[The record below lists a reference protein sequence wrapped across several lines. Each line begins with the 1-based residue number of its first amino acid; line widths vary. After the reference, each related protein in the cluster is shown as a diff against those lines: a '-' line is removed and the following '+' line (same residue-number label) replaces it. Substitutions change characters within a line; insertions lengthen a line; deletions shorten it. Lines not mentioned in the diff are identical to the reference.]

1 AWSEA
6 VQWIFGIDTAL
17 HRVKLGEV
25 VSPADFFSRS
35 DFDLFFDQIKI
46 SHFLSDRMFYLNS
59 GIHFH
64 KVEVPMLIHQKFDGA
79 STFIAYCFR
88 AFNGRSAHFFA
99 KFISNERGGGFF
111 YKFLMT
117 DRKSTRLNSSHV
129 KISY

>member
-1 AWSEA
+1 CLLTILSS
-6 VQWIFGIDTAL
+6 FPT
-17 HRVKLGEV
+17 R
-25 VSPADFFSRS
+25 RS
-35 DFDLFFDQIKI
+35 SD
-46 SHFLSDRMFYLNS
+46 LSDRMFYLNS

-117 DRKSTRLNSSHV
+117 SLYGAIPLRQVAGSSVAITDHLDFYMAGFFYKFLQIQAIV
-129 KISY
+129 TE